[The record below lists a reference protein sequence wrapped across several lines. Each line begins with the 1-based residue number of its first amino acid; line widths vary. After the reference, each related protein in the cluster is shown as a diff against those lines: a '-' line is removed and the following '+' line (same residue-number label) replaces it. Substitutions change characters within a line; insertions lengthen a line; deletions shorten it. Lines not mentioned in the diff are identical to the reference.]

1 MKVCK
6 NKVTSLQTVE
16 MNKKAVAL
24 LQEWDPFQMGKEAY
38 ELEIVDVVTELHHLD
53 HPTELAKR
61 IQEIYEHSYE
71 LWIPIEKCVQMSY
84 KLLAIKYE
92 AKCIV

>member
-1 MKVCK
+1 M
-6 NKVTSLQTVE
+6 QTIE

-24 LQEWDPFQMGKEAY
+24 LEQWDPFEVGPKAY
-38 ELEIVDVVTELHHLD
+38 ELEIVDVVLDLHRLD
-53 HPTELAKR
+53 HPTDLAKR
-61 IQEIYEHSYE
+61 IREIYEHSYE
-71 LWIPIEKCVQMSY
+71 QWIPIENCVKISY

>member
-1 MKVCK
+1 
-6 NKVTSLQTVE
+6 

-24 LQEWDPFQMGKEAY
+24 LEQWDPFDVGPKAY
-38 ELEIVDVVTELHHLD
+38 EHEIVDVVSDLHRLD
-53 HPTELAKR
+53 HPTDLAKR
-61 IQEIYEHSYE
+61 IREIYEQSYK
-71 LWIPIEKCVQMSY
+71 LWIPIEKCVLISY